1 MKGDN
6 MNNYYKVVNDFLTI
20 AKQNPFIKS
29 VEYGNIYEQHNSG
42 NIEYNTFTLTQGEN
56 SSQTENEITY
66 NFIAFVTDR
75 LLEDKSNL
83 LYVQSSCKTIL
94 DTILTTF
101 KERHSGWSLDT
112 ETFSF
117 WEEKFNDYCAGCFVN
132 FNVTM
137 PIEFSCVGVAGGGEN
152 TIEITSN
159 GTYDVTNYDTAIVD
173 VRPTDVLNYFT
184 LYPSNYIYANYFD
197 PTTEIVA
204 NVKFTGDE
212 DFYFCSD
219 EKGLVG
225 LYYNAEDNETY
236 AWWDSDRVALHFHK
250 KDWDKGFYK
259 IQFKAGRL
267 QIGYLTW
274 TLESNSSTTSFD
286 PLYFGYKDVK
296 TSPME
301 IEYITIS
308 NQYGAAYD
316 YRPKVSDEYAELVE
330 VISGKIADIRT
341 VYTQEN
347 TINMDSGISFR
358 GSTWSTFP
366 YKLVGGSNRNDFTGV
381 FSEMSNL
388 TELDVQDIDFSNAQY
403 VSNLF
408 AFNQYLQKIKG
419 LETLNFANSN
429 QIGGIFQSNRSLG
442 SIDISKWNVSNATNV
457 SWLFGYSYFGTINV
471 EFSNT
476 SNFQDLGG
484 TFSYLNCEDIIGLN
498 SWNTDNVTALAYA
511 FDHFSIR
518 KAEKKLDLSSWT
530 TPNLQNL
537 NSFMQ
542 NDASNEDMLTWV
554 DIHNLDCSK
563 VYDTYAAFEQATRL
577 STIIGDHSIEEVKNG
592 SITALKGLQV
602 DIDLSS
608 TNLER
613 PSLLAVIKGV
623 AEGAHT
629 LSLGPLKSRLTEADI
644 QLATNKGWTI
654 N

>member
-1 MKGDN
+1 

-20 AKQNPFIKS
+20 AKQNPFIKG

-56 SSQTENEITY
+56 SIQTENEITY

-94 DTILTTF
+94 DTILNTF
-101 KERHSGWSLDT
+101 KERHSGWSIDT

-132 FNVTM
+132 FSVTM
-137 PIEFSCVGVAGGGEN
+137 PIEFSCVGVAGGGGN

-159 GTYDVTNYDTAIVD
+159 GTYDVTNYDTALVD
-173 VRPTDVLNYFT
+173 VHSTDVFNYFT
-184 LYPSNYIYANYFD
+184 LYPSNYIYANYLD
-197 PTTEIVA
+197 LSTEIVA
-204 NVKFTGDE
+204 NVKFTGDG

-219 EKGLVG
+219 EKGLIG
-225 LYYNAEDNETY
+225 LYFDAKENETY
-236 AWWDSDRVALHFHK
+236 AWWNGDRIALHFHK
-250 KDWDKGFYK
+250 RDWDKGFYK

-274 TLESNSSTTSFD
+274 TLNSNSSTTSFD
-286 PLYFGYKDVK
+286 PLYFGYYGDK

-316 YRPKVSDEYAELVE
+316 YRPKITDEYAELVE

-341 VYTQEN
+341 LYTQEN
-347 TINMDSGISFR
+347 AINMDSGISFR
-358 GSTWSTFP
+358 SSIWNTVP
-366 YKLVGGSNRNDFTGV
+366 YNLVGGSNRNSFDSV
-381 FSEMSNL
+381 FAEMSNL
-388 TELDVQDIDFSNAQY
+388 TTIDVSNVDFSKADDIRYLFNGN
-403 VSNLF
+403 SNLRE
-408 AFNQYLQKIKG
+408 IKG
-419 LETLNFANSN
+419 LETLNFANARTV
-429 QIGGIFQSNRSLG
+429 QGIFQSNNNLG
-442 SIDISKWNVSNATNV
+442 SIDISKWNIPKAQNI
-457 SWLFGYSYFGTINV
+457 SWLFAYSNFDTINV

-476 SNFQDLGG
+476 SSLSDLGG
-484 TFSYLNCEDIIGLN
+484 SFSYLNCENIIGLN
-498 SWNTDNVTALAYA
+498 SWDTSKLQTLAYT

-518 KAEKKLDLSSWT
+518 NAEKKLDLSNWV
-530 TPNLQNL
+530 TPNLQTL

-542 NDASNEDMLTWV
+542 NDSTNENMPTWV

-577 STIIGDHSIEEVKNG
+577 STIIGDHSLEEVQNNE
-592 SITALKGLQV
+592 IMALKGLQV

-629 LSLGPLKSRLTEADI
+629 LSLGPLKSRLDETDI
-644 QLATNKGWTI
+644 QLATDKGWTI

>member
-1 MKGDN
+1 

-20 AKQNPFIKS
+20 AKQNPFIKG

-101 KERHSGWSLDT
+101 KKRHSGWSIDT
-112 ETFSF
+112 ENFSF

-132 FNVTM
+132 FSVTM
-137 PIEFSCVGVAGGGEN
+137 PIEFSCVGVVGGGGN
-152 TIEITSN
+152 TIDITSN
-159 GTYDVTNYDTAIVD
+159 GTYDVTNYDTALVN
-173 VRPTDVLNYFT
+173 VHSTDVFNYFT
-184 LYPSNYIYANYFD
+184 LYPSNYIYANYLD
-197 PTTEIVA
+197 LSTEIVA

-225 LYYNAEDNETY
+225 LYFDAKENETY
-236 AWWDSDRVALHFHK
+236 AWWDSDRKALHFHK
-250 KDWDKGFYK
+250 RDWDKGFYK

-274 TLESNSSTTSFD
+274 TLDSKSSTTSFD
-286 PLYFGYKDVK
+286 PLYFGYMSEK

-316 YRPKVSDEYAELVE
+316 YRPKITDEYAELVE

-341 VYTQEN
+341 VYTQEEA
-347 TINMDSGISFR
+347 INMDSGVSFR
-358 GSTWSTFP
+358 GSTWNAVP
-366 YKLVGGSNRNDFTGV
+366 YNLVGGTNRKSFDAV
-381 FSEMSNL
+381 FAEMYNL
-388 TELDVQDIDFSNAQY
+388 TTIDVSNVDFSKADAINYLFMSDQ
-403 VSNLF
+403 NLRE
-408 AFNQYLQKIKG
+408 IKG
-419 LETLNFANSN
+419 LETLNFANATTV
-429 QIGGIFQSNRSLG
+429 QGIFQTNNNLG
-442 SIDISKWNVSNATNV
+442 SIDISKWNISKAGNI
-457 SWLFGYSYFGTINV
+457 SWLFAYSHFDTINV

-476 SNFQDLGG
+476 SSLSDLGG
-484 TFSYLNCEDIIGLN
+484 SFSYLNCENIIGLN
-498 SWNTDNVTALAYA
+498 SWDTSKLQILAYT

-518 KAEKKLDLSSWT
+518 NVEKKLDLSNWV
-530 TPNLQNL
+530 TPNLQTINC
-537 NSFMQ
+537 FMQ
-542 NDASNEDMLTWV
+542 NDSSNENMPTWV

-563 VYDTYAAFEQATRL
+563 VYDTYAAFEQATKL
-577 STIIGDHSIEEVKNG
+577 STIIGDHSLEEVQNNE
-592 SITALKGLQV
+592 IMALKGLQV

-629 LSLGPLKSRLTEADI
+629 LSLGPLKSRLDETDI
-644 QLATNKGWTI
+644 QLATDKGWTI

>member
-1 MKGDN
+1 

-101 KERHSGWSLDT
+101 KERHSGWSIDT

-132 FNVTM
+132 FSVTM
-137 PIEFSCVGVAGGGEN
+137 PIEFSCAGVAGGGGN
-152 TIEITSN
+152 TIDITSN
-159 GTYDVTNYDTAIVD
+159 GTYDVTNYDTALVN
-173 VRPTDVLNYFT
+173 VHSTDVFNYFT
-184 LYPSNYIYANYFD
+184 LYPSNYIYANYLD
-197 PTTEIVA
+197 LSTEIVA

-225 LYYNAEDNETY
+225 LYFDAKENETY
-236 AWWDSDRVALHFHK
+236 AWWDSDRIALHFHK
-250 KDWDKGFYK
+250 RDWDKGFYK

-274 TLESNSSTTSFD
+274 TLDSKSSTTSFD
-286 PLYFGYKDVK
+286 PLYFGYMSEK

-316 YRPKVSDEYAELVE
+316 YRPKITDEYAELVE

-341 VYTQEN
+341 VYEQEDA
-347 TINMDSGISFR
+347 INMDSGVSFR
-358 GSTWSTFP
+358 GSIWNAVPFN
-366 YKLVGGSNRNDFTGV
+366 LVGGTNRKSFDAV
-381 FSEMSNL
+381 FAEMYNL
-388 TELDVQDIDFSNAQY
+388 TTIDVSNVDFSKADNINYLFMSDQ
-403 VSNLF
+403 NLRE
-408 AFNQYLQKIKG
+408 IKG
-419 LETLNFANSN
+419 LETLNFANATTV
-429 QIGGIFQSNRSLG
+429 QGIFQTNNNLG
-442 SIDISKWNVSNATNV
+442 SINISKWNIPKAGNI
-457 SWLFGYSYFGTINV
+457 SWLFAYSHFDTINV

-476 SNFQDLGG
+476 SSLSDLGG
-484 TFSYLNCEDIIGLN
+484 SFSYLNCENIIGLN
-498 SWNTDNVTALAYA
+498 SWDTSKIQTLAYI

-518 KAEKKLDLSSWT
+518 NAEKKLDLSNWV
-530 TPNLQNL
+530 TPNLQTINC
-537 NSFMQ
+537 FMQ
-542 NDASNEDMLTWV
+542 NDPSNEDMPTWV

-563 VYDTYAAFEQATRL
+563 VYDTYAAFEQATKL
-577 STIIGDHSIEEVKNG
+577 STIIGDHSLEEVQNNE
-592 SITALKGLQV
+592 IMALKGLQV

-629 LSLGPLKSRLTEADI
+629 LSLGPLKSRLDETDI
-644 QLATNKGWTI
+644 QLATDKGWTI

>member
-1 MKGDN
+1 

-20 AKQNPFIKS
+20 AKQNPFIKG

-101 KERHSGWSLDT
+101 KKRHSGWSIDT

-132 FNVTM
+132 FSVTM
-137 PIEFSCVGVAGGGEN
+137 PIEFSCVGVAGGSGN
-152 TIEITSN
+152 TIDITSN
-159 GTYDVTNYDTAIVD
+159 GTYDVTNYDTALVN
-173 VRPTDVLNYFT
+173 VHSTDVFNYFT
-184 LYPSNYIYANYFD
+184 LYPSNYIYANYLD
-197 PTTEIVA
+197 LSTEIVA

-219 EKGLVG
+219 EKGLIG
-225 LYYNAEDNETY
+225 LYFDAKENETY
-236 AWWDSDRVALHFHK
+236 AWWDGDRLALHFHK
-250 KDWDKGFYK
+250 RDWDKGFYK

-286 PLYFGYKDVK
+286 PLYFGYMSEK

-316 YRPKVSDEYAELVE
+316 YRPKITDEYAELVE
-330 VISGKIADIRT
+330 VISDKIADIRT
-341 VYTQEN
+341 LYTQEN
-347 TINMDSGISFR
+347 AINMDSGISFR
-358 GSTWSTFP
+358 GSTWNSVPFN
-366 YKLVGGSNRNDFTGV
+366 LVGGTNRNSFDAV
-381 FSEMSNL
+381 FAEMPNITTIDVSN
-388 TELDVQDIDFSNAQY
+388 VDFSKAIY
-403 VSNLF
+403 ITNLF
-408 AFNQYLQKIKG
+408 MSDQNLREIKG
-419 LETLNFANSN
+419 LETLNFANAITVQS
-429 QIGGIFQSNRSLG
+429 IFQNCNNLG
-442 SIDISKWNVSNATNV
+442 SIDISKWNISKARNI
-457 SWLFGYSYFGTINV
+457 SWLFAYSNFDTINI

-476 SNFQDLGG
+476 SSLSDLGG
-484 TFSYLNCEDIIGLN
+484 SFSYLNCENIIGLN
-498 SWNTDNVTALAYA
+498 SWDTSNIQTLAYT

-518 KAEKKLDLSSWT
+518 NAEKKLDLSNWV
-530 TPNLQNL
+530 TPNLQTL

-542 NDASNEDMLTWV
+542 NDASNENMPTWV
-554 DIHNLDCSK
+554 DIHNLDCSN

-577 STIIGDHSIEEVKNG
+577 STIIGDHSLEEVENG

-602 DIDLSS
+602 DINLSS

-623 AEGAHT
+623 AEGSHT

-644 QLATNKGWTI
+644 QLATDKGWTI